1 MRFLY
6 RWIANGLAFYLT
18 LYLVDSLV
26 APRFLIERGW
36 IAIVLAILLGGANS
50 FIRPFPDFR
59 TRRVRALTVMLLTV
73 VGNMLFMELLI
84 LFGAPLWATNPGW
97 VFLAA
102 IFLTLVAALLNWLIG
117 FRPPPPSKVVTRRL
131 GVAKDVDDRQK
142 RTGGP

>member
-73 VGNMLFMELLI
+73 VGNMLFMEREALKPIIPIRLLDE
-84 LFGAPLWATNPGW
+84 
-97 VFLAA
+97 A
-102 IFLTLVAALLNWLIG
+102 IRDSGKL
-117 FRPPPPSKVVTRRL
+117 
-131 GVAKDVDDRQK
+131 RQELEDK
-142 RTGGP
+142 YGKS

>member
-1 MRFLY
+1 VRFLY
-6 RWIANGLAFYLT
+6 RWIANGLAFYFT

-26 APRFLIERGW
+26 APRFFIQGGW

-50 FIRPFPDFR
+50 LIRPFPELR

-73 VGNMLFMELLI
+73 VGNTLFMELVI

-97 VFLAA
+97 VFLTA

-117 FRPPPPSKVVTRRL
+117 FKPPPPTKVVTRRL
-131 GVAKDVDDRQK
+131 GVAKDADERQK